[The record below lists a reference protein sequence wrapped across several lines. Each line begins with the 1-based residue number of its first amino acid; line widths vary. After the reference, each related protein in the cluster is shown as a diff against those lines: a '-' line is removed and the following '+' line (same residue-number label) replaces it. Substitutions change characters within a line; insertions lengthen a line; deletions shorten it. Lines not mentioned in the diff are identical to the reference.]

1 MWQIMAGHEIESE
14 FWLFIDHSVGSQ
26 DQTQGYLF
34 FFFCN
39 QLCPLLWT
47 VVLCLDKTL
56 ISRSFLLLPRKSV
69 CKNFF
74 FLIHCN
80 VMIGIAENKAV
91 YSNTATIRFMCFCS
105 WLLSHHVDCSENLQA
120 NLTFGLGCLGG
131 PFSWMFVRMVGGS
144 GFSHSLSMGSFLPCE
159 HQQCLFCWQIPGQ
172 VLSLHHAVLSYWY
185 DGTDRQWRTDCH
197 C

>member
-1 MWQIMAGHEIESE
+1 MRLKVSFDCSLTILLGHKIKRKAIFFSSSVINFVPCFELWFFVSTKP
-14 FWLFIDHSVGSQ
+14 WLAVPFCFCPGKASV
-26 DQTQGYLF
+26 
-34 FFFCN
+34 
-39 QLCPLLWT
+39 
-47 VVLCLDKTL
+47 K
-56 ISRSFLLLPRKSV
+56 I
-69 CKNFF
+69 FF